1 MMNPDVNIARTNSFG
16 DIMRRIVLLVLALA
30 LGVAST
36 IPANAQRENTKIG
49 ENQRE
54 AKRAAKQQ
62 KKYSKKTAKQQRKAM
77 KRDQKAQRKAAKQQS
92 HHKL

>member
-1 MMNPDVNIARTNSFG
+1 
-16 DIMRRIVLLVLALA
+16 MRRIALLVLVLA

-54 AKRAAKQQ
+54 AKRATRQQ
-62 KKYSKKTAKQQRKAM
+62 KKYSKKAAKKQRKAM
-77 KRDQKAQRKAAKQQS
+77 KRDRRAQRKAAKQQN
-92 HHKL
+92 HRKQ

>member
-1 MMNPDVNIARTNSFG
+1 
-16 DIMRRIVLLVLALA
+16 MRRIVLLVLALA

-36 IPANAQRENTKIG
+36 KPANAQRENTKIG

-62 KKYSKKTAKQQRKAM
+62 KKYSKKAAKKQRKAM

-92 HHKL
+92 HCKL

>member
-1 MMNPDVNIARTNSFG
+1 MRNITSL
-16 DIMRRIVLLVLALA
+16 MLVLALTV
-30 LGVAST
+30 LT

-54 AKRAAKQQ
+54 AKQAAKQQ
-62 KKYSKKTAKQQRKAM
+62 KKYSKKAAKKQRKAM

-92 HHKL
+92 HRKT

>member
-1 MMNPDVNIARTNSFG
+1 
-16 DIMRRIVLLVLALA
+16 MRRIVLLVLALV
-30 LGVAST
+30 LGVASA

-54 AKRAAKQQ
+54 AKQAAKQQ
-62 KKYSKKTAKQQRKAM
+62 KKYSKKAAKKQRKAM

-92 HHKL
+92 HCKL

>member
-1 MMNPDVNIARTNSFG
+1 
-16 DIMRRIVLLVLALA
+16 MRRITSFVLALA
-30 LGVAST
+30 FCVAST

-62 KKYSKKTAKQQRKAM
+62 KKYSKKAAKTQRKAM

-92 HHKL
+92 HRKL